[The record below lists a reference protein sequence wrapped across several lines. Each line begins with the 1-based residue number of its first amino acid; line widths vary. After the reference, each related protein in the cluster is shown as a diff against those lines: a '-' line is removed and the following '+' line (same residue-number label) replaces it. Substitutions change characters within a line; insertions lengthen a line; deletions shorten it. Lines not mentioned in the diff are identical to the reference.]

1 MTVLRKWHRYFT
13 CLLLLSFIASF
24 YFLSLSKKSPLVPPI
39 QASLE
44 QKRGNV
50 QKDLYRYEN
59 GQRLHSRI
67 SAATSILKPLAS
79 THQFIEEMEHSEA
92 IIQSKFEGDTQEI
105 RTFSSNKG
113 IYNYASHTFQA
124 DSVLLRFYREPGHL
138 FPEHLDPSKAFLDGV
153 AEHVTLVIDS
163 TPDFKAEKFQANI
176 KIP

>member
-13 CLLLLSFIASF
+13 CLLLLSLVSSL
-24 YFLSLSKKSPLVPPI
+24 YFLSLSEKRAPLPPL

-44 QKRGNV
+44 QKRCNV
-50 QKDLYRYEN
+50 QKDLYHYEN
-59 GQRLHSRI
+59 EQRLHSRI
-67 SAATSILKPLAS
+67 SASTSTLKPLAS

-105 RTFSSNKG
+105 RTFASNKG
-113 IYNYASHTFQA
+113 VYNYASHTFQA

-153 AEHVTLVIDS
+153 AEHVTLSIDN